1 MFHIEATEYSGH
13 DAAKLAQFFPHGEF
27 SLAVAAWFKQRPARR
42 TLNGMRGRL
51 YILCP

>member
-42 TLNGMRGRL
+42 TLNGMRTRL